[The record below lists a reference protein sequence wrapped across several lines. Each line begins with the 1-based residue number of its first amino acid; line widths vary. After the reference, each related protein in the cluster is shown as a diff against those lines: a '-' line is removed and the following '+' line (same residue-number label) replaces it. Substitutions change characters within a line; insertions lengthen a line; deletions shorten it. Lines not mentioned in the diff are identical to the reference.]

1 MSKRSALN
9 LALVCAAPLVAVL
22 EAFGQT
28 ALTASADTQ
37 YRPVILAVTLNGLPG
52 DQGMVL
58 LQDSEGHLL
67 VPAAFMRDFNLR
79 VGSLRA
85 IAAAGEMHYDL
96 GKIQGMS
103 YSWDHAREEL
113 TINAEA
119 DAFLPT
125 RLNIGASQG
134 QRAARYTPGG
144 YLNYDLSLTHGGG
157 NSSNQALIDV
167 GLFRGEGLL
176 TSSFNVGSESR
187 TRLMSTYQTDRIDA
201 LKTLRVGDSYNSTGA
216 WGRGVLYGG
225 IQYGTNFAIRP
236 DFITAAMPSVSG
248 KALLP
253 STVDVY
259 VNNALRTRQSVNAGP
274 FTIQNLPVITGAG
287 EVLVMVKDLLG
298 REQLISQPFFASPS
312 LLREGLVEDA
322 YEFGWQR
329 QNYGLKSNDYR
340 DPFATATYRKG
351 LSNSLTGEARAEL
364 QKDTATAGASF
375 ATLFPTISSVLESS
389 LVFSRSAGLPTGSMA
404 SLNYSYLGRRWS
416 ASARMQ
422 VNSLSFRQ
430 VGSDPANLPRQTS
443 AAQFSAPL
451 GPGTVSAS
459 YLRRLNQGESATRI
473 ITASYAQRISNNVF
487 ANVTL
492 LKPLSTGSATSI
504 NLVLTVVFDQKHF
517 ASASV
522 NGQPGAASMYTE
534 FQKAAPKSEGTG
546 YRLAA
551 LNGQGNARQEASV
564 THNAR
569 YASLQAELVRTNGAA
584 STRLSAQ
591 GGIDYLAG
599 GMYFSRGLGEGFAVV
614 QTKGIP
620 GVAVLLENQVV
631 AYTDKEG
638 RAVVGNL
645 LAYQK
650 NSISI
655 DPLTLPMDVAI
666 NEVEKT
672 VMPRLQGGVLIDFK
686 IRRTRGV
693 TLTIRLASGE
703 LLPPQTAVEVV
714 GVAEEFVS
722 GLRGEVFVEL
732 PQAKGNRVIAR
743 PAGSP
748 MCELLVDQ
756 PDTNSTTPFLE
767 PMTCATNP

>member
-1 MSKRSALN
+1 MSKRSARN
-9 LALVCAAPLVAVL
+9 LVFVCAAPLVAVL
-22 EAFGQT
+22 EALGQT
-28 ALTASADTQ
+28 AMPASASQQ

-58 LQDSEGHLL
+58 LQDREGHLL

-79 VGSLRA
+79 VGTSRA
-85 IAAAGEMHYDL
+85 IAAAGDTHYDL
-96 GKIQGMS
+96 GKIQGVS
-103 YSWDHAREEL
+103 YIWDHTREEL
-113 TINAEA
+113 TINANA

-125 RLNIGASQG
+125 RINIGASQG

-144 YLNYDLSLTHGGG
+144 YLNYDVSLTNGDG

-176 TSSFNVGSESR
+176 TSSFSVGSASR
-187 TRLMSTYQTDRIDA
+187 TRLLSTYQTDRIDA
-201 LKTLRVGDSYNSTGA
+201 LKTLRLGDSYNSTGA

-236 DFITAAMPSVSG
+236 DFITAVMPSVSG

-259 VNNALRTRQSVNAGP
+259 VNNALRTRQNVTAGP

-287 EVLVMVKDLLG
+287 EVQVVVKDLLG
-298 REQLISQPFFASPS
+298 REQLIVQPFFASPS
-312 LLREGLVEDA
+312 LLRDGLVEDS
-322 YEFGWQR
+322 YELGWQR

-351 LSNSLTGEARAEL
+351 LTNSLTGEARVEL
-364 QKDTATAGASF
+364 QKDTITAGASL
-375 ATLFPTISSVLESS
+375 ATLFPAISSVVESS
-389 LVFSRSAGLPTGSMA
+389 FVVSNSAGLPAGSMA

-430 VGSDPANLPRQTS
+430 LGSDPARLPRQTS
-443 AAQFSAPL
+443 AIQFSAPL
-451 GPGTVSAS
+451 GAGTVSAS
-459 YLRRLNQGESATRI
+459 YLRNLNQGEVATRI
-473 ITASYAQRISNNVF
+473 VTASYAQRINDSIF

-492 LKPLSTGSATSI
+492 LKPLSNNSATII
-504 NLVLTVVFDQKHF
+504 NAVLTVIFDQKHI

-522 NGQPGAASMYTE
+522 NGKAGAASLYTE
-534 FQKAAPKSEGTG
+534 FQKFAPTSEGTG

-564 THNAR
+564 THNER
-569 YASLQAELVRTNGAA
+569 YASMQAELVRNNGAA
-584 STRLSAQ
+584 SSRLSAQ
-591 GGIDYLAG
+591 GGINYLAG
-599 GMYFSRGLGEGFAVV
+599 GVYFSRGLDEGFAVV

-666 NEVEKT
+666 NEVERV
-672 VMPRLQGGVLIDFK
+672 VMPRPQGGVLIDFK

-693 TLTIRLASGE
+693 TLTIKLANGE
-703 LLPPQTAVEVV
+703 LLPPQTPVEVM
-714 GVAEEFVS
+714 GVAGEFVS
-722 GLRGEVFVEL
+722 GLRGEVFVDL
-732 PQAKGNRVIAR
+732 PQPKGNRVTAR
-743 PAGSP
+743 PVGSP
-748 MCELLVDQ
+748 ACELMVDM
-756 PDTNSTTPFLE
+756 PDTQLTAPFLE
-767 PMTCATNP
+767 PMTCPPNP